1 MADQPD
7 ISRELEEAR
16 ATIAAQAVQIHRLE
30 QEASQGSGTD
40 AIREILELSDVV
52 GTTVGEAPFR
62 ALLEGILVAA
72 RRLFDA
78 EAGSIL
84 LLDAEANELVF
95 EAASGGADVL
105 GMRIPAHKGIAGWV
119 VMTGEPIASSDVRR
133 DPRWAK
139 DFAQSVGY
147 IPQSIL
153 AVPMISGEDVVG
165 VIEVLDKHAG
175 ASFGLNDM
183 ELLGLFAQPAA
194 IAVEQAQKVTSVGK
208 LLVAE
213 LGRLAAEKGST
224 QISAAVSATLEA
236 GVTTPDA
243 TLELARLVHRL
254 SRKGERA
261 RTLATEILTAVDRYT
276 SPAPPS

>member
-1 MADQPD
+1 MAEEQD
-7 ISRELEEAR
+7 IQLELEDVR

-30 QEASQGSGTD
+30 QEASQTSGAD
-40 AIREILELSDVV
+40 ALREILELSDVV

-72 RRLFDA
+72 RRLFNA

-105 GMRIPAHKGIAGWV
+105 GLRIPAHQGIAGWV

-153 AVPMISGEDVVG
+153 AVPMIVGEDVVG
-165 VIEVLDKHAG
+165 VLEVLDKHAG

-194 IAVEQAQKVTSVGK
+194 IAVEQAQKVTSIGK
-208 LLVAE
+208 LLVSE
-213 LGRLAAEKGST
+213 LGRLAAERGSST
-224 QISAAVSATLEA
+224 ITAAVDTALA
-236 GVTTPDA
+236 QGVTSPDA

-261 RTLATEILTAVDRYT
+261 RTLATDILVAVERY
-276 SPAPPS
+276 ANPSS